1 VEGNTVRDLIPL
13 SPARLCNKIDVGDIV
28 IAVDDKDV
36 DASKVLEALRGSD
49 KVGSECQITL
59 KKQNGSQHKVALN
72 RISTL
77 EVFDIKVIMNNF
89 IKMQSDVNRKVQ
101 DPEAQANMLQ
111 TIKDT
116 RIVWESTLMDAYEV
130 QAYHLFSVPAAFVP
144 MHERSV
150 RVKKWE
156 WRQECTE
163 RLSLSLFVCLC
174 DTV

>member
-1 VEGNTVRDLIPL
+1 
-13 SPARLCNKIDVGDIV
+13 LCNKIDVGDIV

-116 RIVWESTLMDAYEV
+116 RIVWEST
-130 QAYHLFSVPAAFVP
+130 
-144 MHERSV
+144 
-150 RVKKWE
+150 
-156 WRQECTE
+156 QECTE
-163 RLSLSLFVCLC
+163 RLCVLVCVCVCVCVSVQGVRSGVTLTC
-174 DTV
+174 APKKRF